1 MKDIRPLIDEHDS
14 FLTEPCSEFDFNNT
28 SINSEEIKKV
38 LFDNMEYYR
47 GIGLSSNQIGLP
59 YKVFSMVHEGNNLL
73 MINPKITEISDNYQ
87 IEEEGC
93 LTYPGLY
100 IKIKRPR
107 TVSISYY
114 NENKESFY
122 GLFTD
127 LSCRILL
134 HAMDHMNGKI
144 FYQEATRHHLQEGRK
159 KRRINLR
166 KMKGKNSTLWQSHL
180 NNKEQRKNFQKTL

>member
-127 LSCRILL
+127 LSCRIIL
-134 HAMDHMNGKI
+134 HEMDHMNGKI
-144 FYQEATRHHLQEGRK
+144 FYQD
-159 KRRINLR
+159 
-166 KMKGKNSTLWQSHL
+166 
-180 NNKEQRKNFQKTL
+180 KT